1 MEALDLIDFCSKK
14 LKENNISTHKLDSE
28 LLLSEVLNKTR
39 EEILTDLHQK
49 VYRDQIGK
57 YYNFVNRRSSKEPIA
72 YILQNKEFWSK
83 NFIVSPYTLIPRPE
97 TELLV
102 EKIVEIFKKRS
113 LFILDVGT
121 GTGCILLSLISELKN
136 SKGIGIDI
144 SKKAIEIAKK
154 NQKILDLSDN
164 TKFYCRSVMEINNYK
179 FDLIVSNPPYIT
191 TRDLRNL
198 VDDVKNFE
206 PKLAL
211 DGGNDGLDVMRKVIY
226 KSSNILKING
236 TLALEIG
243 FGQFKQ
249 VSKILKKHNF
259 KIRYLIK
266 DYRDNVR
273 CILSTLRK

>member
-154 NQKILDLSDN
+154 NQKTLDLSDN
-164 TKFYCRSVMEINNYK
+164 TKFYCRSVMEMNNYK
-179 FDLIVSNPPYIT
+179 FDLIVSNPPYIR

>member
-1 MEALDLIDFCSKK
+1 MEALDLINFCSKK

-164 TKFYCRSVMEINNYK
+164 TKFYCRSVMEMNNYK
-179 FDLIVSNPPYIT
+179 FDLIVSNPPYIR